1 MNKARQQANF
11 YSGGLHLALLI
22 FAIFGLP
29 DLFSRFEEPEA
40 IEVVLS
46 DDIPILHKNNAPNI
60 ESPPPP
66 KKEAPVKKTPTPTAA
81 PTPPPKPVEKV
92 VIPDKT
98 KPPEPK
104 KEEKKPDK
112 PEVNELDSV
121 LKDLAEDA
129 REAPVTPPQK
139 AIKSTAQYDNT
150 QPMSRDE
157 VSAIVKQIGDNWN
170 VLAGAQD
177 DYKLIVH
184 MRVQLREDGTV
195 ISATLTPE
203 DAAKAN
209 PSSNP
214 TFWAA
219 ANRAMMAVR
228 KSSPIKNLP
237 VNKYGTWKDL
247 EITFD
252 PSKMLY

>member
-1 MNKARQQANF
+1 MKHDKQQAYF
-11 YSGGLHLALLI
+11 YSGGLHLALVI
-22 FAIFGLP
+22 FVIFGLP
-29 DLFSRFEEPEA
+29 DLFSKFEDPE
-40 IEVVLS
+40 IVEVVLA
-46 DDIPILHKNNAPNI
+46 DHIPITDKNNAPNV
-60 ESPPPP
+60 EAPPPP
-66 KKEAPVKKTPTPTAA
+66 KKVTPVKQVKAPTSK
-81 PTPPPKPVEKV
+81 PTPPKPPEPVKKV

-104 KEEKKPDK
+104 KEEEKPDK
-112 PEVNELDSV
+112 PEVEELDSV

-139 AIKSTAQYDNT
+139 PIKSSATYDNT
-150 QPMSRDE
+150 QPMSRNE
-157 VSAIVKQIGDNWN
+157 ISAIVQQIGENWN

-177 DYKLIVH
+177 DYKMIVR
-184 MRVQLREDGTV
+184 MRVQLREDGSV
-195 ISATLTPE
+195 ISATLVPE
-203 DAAKAN
+203 DAAKAR
-209 PSSNP
+209 SDQ

>member
-1 MNKARQQANF
+1 MNRDRQQAYF
-11 YSGGLHLALLI
+11 YSGGLHLALII

-29 DLFSRFEEPEA
+29 DLFSDFEEPEA
-40 IEVVLS
+40 IEVVLA
-46 DDIPILHKNNAPNI
+46 DHIPIMDKNNAPNI
-60 ESPPPP
+60 EAPPPP
-66 KKEAPVKKTPTPTAA
+66 KKEAPKKQIKAPTAK
-81 PTPPPKPVEKV
+81 PTPPKPPEPKKV
-92 VIPDKT
+92 VIPDK
-98 KPPEPK
+98 KAPPEPK
-104 KEEKKPDK
+104 KEEKKEK
-112 PEVNELDSV
+112 PEVDQLDSV

-129 REAPVTPPQK
+129 REAPETPPQK
-139 AIKSTAQYDNT
+139 PIKSSAQYDSS

-157 VSAIVKQIGDNWN
+157 ISAIVKQIGDNWN

-184 MRVQLREDGTV
+184 IRVQLREDGSV

-203 DAAKAN
+203 DAAKAR
-209 PSSNP
+209 SDQ

-219 ANRAMMAVR
+219 ANRALMAVR